1 MRSALGPG
9 HSGLQLLGNKVLE
22 LRLAIG
28 PIYSVFVYT
37 VSVLQELLQNACWID
52 HPCTMGP
59 ENARAGGWE
68 LELEAVAF
76 DVREPYDS

>member
-9 HSGLQLLGNKVLE
+9 DSGLQLLGNKVLE

-28 PIYSVFVYT
+28 PIYNVFVYT
-37 VSVLQELLQNACWID
+37 VSILQELLQNVCWID

-59 ENARAGGWE
+59 ENAGAGGWE

-76 DVREPYDS
+76 DVCEPYDS